1 MGRDGRD
8 RAPPDQP
15 LAAGPAAIRR
25 RELLVPDHADS
36 PSRLIVREITLRN
49 YRSYESLEL
58 GLSPGLILAV
68 GENGAGKTNLL
79 EALHVGTQGFSP
91 RSRNDAQLVRFGA
104 EAARIELAGDRAGS
118 RLEIEVTLRP
128 GDAKK
133 ARLNGAA
140 LRAAEQLRSE
150 VATLVFTPDRLVVVK
165 GGPAARRAYFDRVL
179 GRQFPARA
187 GLPAEYGAA
196 VAQRNAALRR
206 VAIGASSRDA
216 VSPWTERV
224 AELGAALVTARAEA
238 ITALSPPFAERADEL
253 GLAAAALGYDADQPT
268 AAALEARLDDDLER
282 GTTGLGPHLDDVEIR
297 ARDRDLRRFGSQGE
311 QRLAVLSLIL
321 AEAALLTERGPTPP
335 LLLLDD
341 VLSELDEGRRAALAD
356 RLAGM
361 GQTLIT
367 ATGASALPA
376 EPAQLVEVTPGAAR

>member
-1 MGRDGRD
+1 
-8 RAPPDQP
+8 
-15 LAAGPAAIRR
+15 
-25 RELLVPDHADS
+25 
-36 PSRLIVREITLRN
+36 
-49 YRSYESLEL
+49 
-58 GLSPGLILAV
+58 
-68 GENGAGKTNLL
+68 
-79 EALHVGTQGFSP
+79 
-91 RSRNDAQLVRFGA
+91 
-104 EAARIELAGDRAGS
+104 
-118 RLEIEVTLRP
+118 
-128 GDAKK
+128 
-133 ARLNGAA
+133 

-150 VATLVFTPDRLVVVK
+150 VSTLVFTPDRLVVVK

-179 GRQFPARA
+179 GRLFPARA
-187 GLPAEYGAA
+187 ALPAEYGAA

-224 AELGAALVTARAEA
+224 AELGAALVAARAET

-253 GLAAAALGYDADQPT
+253 GLT
-268 AAALEARLDDDLER
+268 AAALDYDADPPTAEALEARFDDDLDR

-297 ARDRDLRRFGSQGE
+297 AGDRVLRRFGSQGE

-321 AEAALLTERGPTPP
+321 AEAALISERGPAPP

-356 RLAGM
+356 RLAGT

-367 ATGASALPA
+367 ATAASALPA